1 MDPFALNLI
10 MILCFIVGSG
20 LIILE
25 AFIPGFGVA
34 GIFGII
40 LEVVALWSTWQ
51 LHGVVTALIALLAV
65 LILIPLATHTLNQA
79 YDTLS
84 DAQTTALQAQT
95 ALSRVTELSENAQDS
110 LDTLNLLAEQAEG
123 SLDAVDAMIE
133 NVNGL
138 VEDNTGALQET
149 IQKLNALD
157 FEKFNNSIDQL
168 NEVIGPLSRL
178 FAR

>member
-40 LEVVALWSTWQ
+40 LEVVALWATWQ

-65 LILIPLATHTLNQA
+65 LILIGFAIF
-79 YDTLS
+79 LS
-84 DAQTTALQAQT
+84 YRSAMSGR
-95 ALSRVTELSENAQDS
+95 LSRSPLILKETEAASGASASPDQWIGQEGVTVTS
-110 LDTLNLLAEQAEG
+110 LRPAGEIDIG
-123 SLDAVDAMIE
+123 GIR
-133 NVNGL
+133 
-138 VEDNTGALQET
+138 
-149 IQKLNALD
+149 LNAASSGD
-157 FEKFNNSIDQL
+157 FIAKGTAVLVTGTEGDHL
-168 NEVIGPLSRL
+168 VIRPK
-178 FAR
+178 A